1 MYWME
6 LDDLDW
12 FVIHME
18 GCEHLPDNLS
28 AEVGDGYGLYG
39 PYANVGEAYVAY
51 VVPSAVTVQGTEE
64 CGCCIPPFDPCD
76 EHRFTKRP
84 RAHYQ
89 ESSAERLACGG
100 YERLND
106 RLNRVTSDPHN
117 VTCEKCK
124 GTSKFRRALQ
134 EMGK

>member
-1 MYWME
+1 MYWMA
-6 LDDLDW
+6 LVDLDLCT
-12 FVIHME
+12 IHME
-18 GCEHLPDNLS
+18 GCEHLPDNLP
-28 AEVGDGYGLYG
+28 AEAGADFGLYG
-39 PYANVGEAYVAY
+39 PYASTDEAYVAPDIS
-51 VVPSAVTVQGTEE
+51 VRDTFE

-89 ESSAERLACGG
+89 ERSGDRLPCGRTQ
-100 YERLND
+100 RLND

-117 VTCEKCK
+117 VTCEECK

-134 EMGK
+134 EMGE